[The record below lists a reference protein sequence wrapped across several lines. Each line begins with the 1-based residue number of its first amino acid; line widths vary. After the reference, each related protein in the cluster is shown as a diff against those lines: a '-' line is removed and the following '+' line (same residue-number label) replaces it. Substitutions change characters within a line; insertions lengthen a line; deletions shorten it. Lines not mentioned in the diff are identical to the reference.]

1 MSLSSEDERIGQT
14 VDSRYVIL
22 DKIAHGGMATVYR
35 ALDRRLDRE
44 VAIKIMHP
52 HLANGAEG
60 ATFISRFRRE
70 ARAAARLH
78 HPGIVTVFDQGI
90 DNNTSYLTMEYV
102 QGTNLR
108 KRLNEVGT
116 FSIGDALKN
125 IEYILRALAAAHR
138 AGLVHRDV
146 KPENVLINR
155 RGQLQITDFGL
166 ARVVTEMSTLT
177 TGTVF
182 GTVAYLAPEIIE
194 TSLSDAR
201 ADNYSIGIMLY
212 ELIVGVQPYEG
223 SIPLQVAF
231 KHVNE
236 DVPVLSEKFPEV
248 PRAASLLIEV
258 LCARDRTKRP
268 PDAARALDLLT
279 KLAHSLSSAEL
290 SIKLP
295 RPAKKVDDLQAL
307 EVDNVNLQNGVDQE
321 PYSSYD
327 DNDLDSN
334 HDQADGYTMES
345 NGNLESGGSDF
356 YNNDNTPT
364 NILSASQLETLKAS
378 VSVHGLNSGYSDGPG
393 PGVFTSNSNSTGK
406 VKSSKKRKAAL
417 ISITIVLT
425 FALIGASVLWYQVEG
440 PRSKV
445 QIPAGLVGEPF
456 ENVQNKLNSAEI
468 KFLRDDA
475 FSDMVKAG
483 RIISVLPSSGE
494 FMSKRTGNLK
504 VVVSKGVEILQ
515 VPANILGKNVTEGV
529 ELIKKAGFPSPK
541 VVREH
546 RRDAAKDTVIAATPN
561 PGSAQRHDTSITLTV
576 SDGPRPVVV
585 PNLVGSATADA
596 VTALEALGL
605 GMNKQEVYSG
615 DVKAGKVI
623 SQSIAAGTSA
633 FEGDSITL
641 KVSLGS
647 EQLVTVPED
656 VRGAGIEKA
665 RSALANADLKYSE
678 TGKAILVLVRRQSVA
693 PGTKVK
699 RGTVVAA
706 IQIV

>member
-1 MSLSSEDERIGQT
+1 MSLSSDGERIGQT

-60 ATFISRFRRE
+60 ATFVSRFRRE

-166 ARVVTEMSTLT
+166 ARVVTEMSTST

-194 TSLSDAR
+194 TGFSDAR

-248 PRAASLLIEV
+248 PHTVSLLIEV

-268 PDAARALDLLT
+268 PDAARALDLLA

-290 SIKLP
+290 SVKLP
-295 RPAKKVDDLQAL
+295 RPAKKVDDLQTL
-307 EVDNVNLQNGVDQE
+307 EVDNANLQNGVDQE
-321 PYSSYD
+321 PYSSY

-345 NGNLESGGSDF
+345 DGNLESGGSDF

-364 NILSASQLETLKAS
+364 NILSASQLETLKTSA
-378 VSVHGLNSGYSDGPG
+378 HGLNSGYSDGPG
-393 PGVFTSNSNSTGK
+393 VLTSDSNSTEK
-406 VKSSKKRKAAL
+406 VKSSKKRLKAAL

-440 PRSKV
+440 PGSKV

-456 ENVQNKLNSAEI
+456 ENVQNKLNSAKI

-475 FSDMVKAG
+475 FSDTVEAG
-483 RIISVLPSSGE
+483 RIISVSPSSGE

-515 VPANILGKNVTEGV
+515 VPANILGKNVTEGI
-529 ELIKKAGFPSPK
+529 EMIKKAGFPSLK
-541 VVREH
+541 VVREY
-546 RRDAAKDTVIAATPN
+546 RRDAAKDTVIAATPD

-585 PNLVGSATADA
+585 PNLVGSAAADA
-596 VTALEALGL
+596 AAALEALGL
-605 GMNKQEVYSG
+605 GMNKQEVYSD
-615 DVKAGKVI
+615 DVEARKVI

-641 KVSLGS
+641 KISLGS
-647 EQLVTVPED
+647 ELVTVPD
-656 VRGAGIEKA
+656 VRGAGVEKA

-678 TGKAILVLVRRQSVA
+678 TGEAILGLVQRQSVA

-699 RGTVVAA
+699 PGTVVA